1 MTRCGGWFPNRQV
14 EFGRILGGHRA
25 ASSIGTSLRC
35 SVVRHTGREGV
46 TNLFPRLNYAC
57 LSCAP
62 HPCSRRIFSG
72 DPPPVQVSAI
82 GDINHHLSVGNPVPT
97 VGRLDTR
104 LHQCARRAVIV
115 CHSRPS
121 PQAILD
127 SRPTSP
133 AQGSPSISDALLGP
147 LCRCAYPMQDR
158 GMYARGPDS
167 GWWGE
172 RKTL

>member
-1 MTRCGGWFPNRQV
+1 MRLTHAPDAYSR
-14 EFGRILGGHRA
+14 
-25 ASSIGTSLRC
+25 GT
-35 SVVRHTGREGV
+35 
-46 TNLFPRLNYAC
+46 
-57 LSCAP
+57 
-62 HPCSRRIFSG
+62 
-72 DPPPVQVSAI
+72 PPVQVSAI